1 MTSVGGLDVEPLY
14 ATQRRSTKFSSTE
27 RATFGSDGRSGDM
40 KGTIEIYDL
49 MLIIWNFELAIKEL
63 EDEVIEPALVNVQD

>member
-27 RATFGSDGRSGDM
+27 RAAFGSDGRTGDM
-40 KGTIEIYDL
+40 KGTTEVYDL
-49 MLIIWNFELAIKEL
+49 MSIIWNFELGIKEH
-63 EDEVIEPALVNVQD
+63 EAEVIEPALVNVQD